1 MQYLRLIIP
10 LWTAHRRLQIRL
22 QMDWLG
28 RKLAEKLMQIMLVA
42 FAMVAFSTGFVM
54 GSFQMMILVYAG
66 AVFLT
71 TLITVPNWPFFNH
84 HPLNWLDPSVAEKYP
99 KPQSQEP
106 GILKKKP
113 AKKHKSNPMSI
124 FFKEV
129 TDGDAHRL
137 AREAIEFGCNG

>member
-1 MQYLRLIIP
+1 
-10 LWTAHRRLQIRL
+10 
-22 QMDWLG
+22 MDWVG
-28 RKLAEKLMQIMLVA
+28 QKLAEQLMQIMLVA

-84 HPLNWLDPSVAEKYP
+84 HPLNWLDLSVADKYP

-106 GILKKKP
+106 VILKKKP
-113 AKKHKSNPMSI
+113 AKK
-124 FFKEV
+124 
-129 TDGDAHRL
+129 
-137 AREAIEFGCNG
+137 